1 MARLEQSDKTLESV
15 EGGVE
20 DFILIFV
27 KPVQYWKQSSPKL
40 VTELGIVIEV
50 KPVQPLK
57 QFCPIL
63 VTELGIVIE
72 VKSVQPE
79 KQYPPKLVTELGIVV
94 FLQPAIIVFEEVSII
109 ALQFS
114 LES

>member
-1 MARLEQSDKTLESV
+1 MVRLVQYPKTSDPA

-27 KPVQYWKQSSPKL
+27 KPPQRRKQLSPKL

-50 KPVQPLK
+50 KRLQPRK
-57 QFCPIL
+57 HPFPKL

-72 VKSVQPE
+72 VKS
-79 KQYPPKLVTELGIVV
+79 
-94 FLQPAIIVFEEVSII
+94 LQK
-109 ALQFS
+109 
-114 LES
+114 

>member
-1 MARLEQSDKTLESV
+1 MQ
-15 EGGVE
+15 
-20 DFILIFV
+20 
-27 KPVQYWKQSSPKL
+27 PPKQKFPKL

-50 KPVQPLK
+50 KPMQSPK
-57 QFCPIL
+57 Q
-63 VTELGIVIE
+63 E
-72 VKSVQPE
+72 
-79 KQYPPKLVTELGIVV
+79 PPKLVTELGIVV

>member
-1 MARLEQSDKTLESV
+1 MVRLVQYPKTSDPA
-15 EGGVE
+15 EGGIE

-50 KPVQPLK
+50 KPVHSEKQPSPK
-57 QFCPIL
+57 V

-72 VKSVQPE
+72 VMPVQP
-79 KQYPPKLVTELGIVV
+79 
-94 FLQPAIIVFEEVSII
+94 
-109 ALQFS
+109 
-114 LES
+114 

>member
-1 MARLEQSDKTLESV
+1 MVRLEQPKKGPELV

-20 DFILIFV
+20 DSILIFV
-27 KPVQYWKQSSPKL
+27 KPVQPSKHQSPKL

-50 KPVQPLK
+50 KPVQTK
-57 QFCPIL
+57 
-63 VTELGIVIE
+63 
-72 VKSVQPE
+72 KHWS
-79 KQYPPKLVTELGIVV
+79 PKLVTELGIFV

>member
-1 MARLEQSDKTLESV
+1 MVRLEQPEKNQELV

-27 KPVQYWKQSSPKL
+27 KPVQPRKQEPPKL

-50 KPVQPLK
+50 KPVQPK
-57 QFCPIL
+57 KHC
-63 VTELGIVIE
+63 
-72 VKSVQPE
+72 S
-79 KQYPPKLVTELGIVV
+79 PKLVTELGIVV

>member
-1 MARLEQSDKTLESV
+1 MVRREQPEKVVALA

-27 KPVQYWKQSSPKL
+27 KPVQLEKHHSPKL
-40 VTELGIVIEV
+40 VTELGI
-50 KPVQPLK
+50 
-57 QFCPIL
+57 F
-63 VTELGIVIE
+63 
-72 VKSVQPE
+72 
-79 KQYPPKLVTELGIVV
+79 V

>member
-1 MARLEQSDKTLESV
+1 MVRLEQPEKNQELV

-27 KPVQYWKQSSPKL
+27 KPVQPRKQEPPKL

-50 KPVQPLK
+50 KPVQPSK
-57 QFCPIL
+57 QL
-63 VTELGIVIE
+63 TL
-72 VKSVQPE
+72 
-79 KQYPPKLVTELGIVV
+79 KLVTELGIVV
-94 FLQPAIIVFEEVSII
+94 FLQPAIILFEEVLII

>member
-1 MARLEQSDKTLESV
+1 M

-20 DFILIFV
+20 DFILIFA
-27 KPVQYWKQSSPKL
+27 KPLHSRKQYFPKL

-50 KPVQPLK
+50 KPVQPQK
-57 QFCPIL
+57 QP
-63 VTELGIVIE
+63 T
-72 VKSVQPE
+72 
-79 KQYPPKLVTELGIVV
+79 PKLVTELGIVV

>member
-1 MARLEQSDKTLESV
+1 MVRLEQPKKGPELV

-20 DFILIFV
+20 DSILIFV

-50 KPVQPLK
+50 KPVQPKK
-57 QFCPIL
+57 QP
-63 VTELGIVIE
+63 
-72 VKSVQPE
+72 S
-79 KQYPPKLVTELGIVV
+79 KLVTELGIFV

>member
-1 MARLEQSDKTLESV
+1 MVRLEQPEKGQKPV

-20 DFILIFV
+20 DFILIFL
-27 KPVQYWKQSSPKL
+27 KPVHCWKHQPPKL

-57 QFCPIL
+57 QYVVKL

-72 VKSVQPE
+72 VKPVH
-79 KQYPPKLVTELGIVV
+79 L
-94 FLQPAIIVFEEVSII
+94 
-109 ALQFS
+109 
-114 LES
+114 